1 MVMSL
6 PRWLLSSGKSSFVNC
21 SCIVADS
28 IAVLA
33 GVSQA
38 NNATP
43 KFDMGPFQKKSLK
56 KLGVGVYCQ
65 SELFFSSVPLI
76 IEDF

>member
-6 PRWLLSSGKSSFVNC
+6 PRWLLLSSKSSFVNC

-56 KLGVGVYCQ
+56 KLE
-65 SELFFSSVPLI
+65 SECIVSRSCFSVLYP
-76 IEDF
+76 